1 MNPER
6 PRRVDAHISADP
18 ATLLLVVYRR
28 RSQWPQIAAGRLL
41 AWGRRPWLALSFV
54 RRFHRP

>member
-1 MNPER
+1 MNPDR

-28 RSQWPQIAAGRLL
+28 RSQ
-41 AWGRRPWLALSFV
+41 
-54 RRFHRP
+54 